1 MLQVFYLPW
10 LVNFAGPNY
19 GLILELDRN
28 GYITRSFQDPTGSV
42 VPGHISEVYD
52 DGNVLYL
59 GSYQSSFLGKLEL
72 KDWCTKA
79 LQKSPSEIFTFLELY
94 LDSY

>member
-1 MLQVFYLPW
+1 MSQLTRVDFALMLQVFYLPW

-28 GYITRSFQDPTGSV
+28 GHITRSLKDPTGSV

-72 KDWCTKA
+72 KD
-79 LQKSPSEIFTFLELY
+79 
-94 LDSY
+94 

>member
-10 LVNFAGPNY
+10 LVDFAGPSY

-28 GYITRSFQDPTGSV
+28 GRITRSFHDPAGSV

-52 DGNVLYL
+52 DGGLLYL
-59 GSYQSSFLGKLEL
+59 GSYQSPFLGKLRL
-72 KDWCTKA
+72 KD
-79 LQKSPSEIFTFLELY
+79 
-94 LDSY
+94 

>member
-1 MLQVFYLPW
+1 MSKLTRVDFALMLQVFYLPW

-28 GYITRSFQDPTGSV
+28 GHITRSFQDPTGSV

-59 GSYQSSFLGKLEL
+59 GSYHSSFLGKLEL
-72 KDWCTKA
+72 KD
-79 LQKSPSEIFTFLELY
+79 
-94 LDSY
+94 